1 MWEVSAFS
9 TMFKTP
15 GSLADAESDID
26 LLKYLK
32 SLTYTFERN
41 GDSIDCLLI
50 YAEPDPQDPS
60 HYVAV
65 VANDTGYE
73 GIACVDDTARAVLL
87 ALAIHER
94 TGSQDALQWAKRWM
108 SFVTYMQY
116 ADGSFANFVR
126 NPAGVRNATGPT
138 SRKGGHAWT
147 ARGLWALARMYR
159 VTGDQQYRE
168 HYLACTLAGVPDGK
182 IQAMQILADAELY
195 QASPSGELRDKI
207 LAHCDCILAL
217 GPAPYFHDQPNTLH
231 LDLWGYHQLHAVAS
245 AASLVERSDLVR
257 SCRETIEHLVQ
268 EDVAACFWVDYPER
282 RKDGL
287 CAYNISPM
295 VQGLDAM
302 YRTTA
307 EEKYRELALL
317 GADWLYGR
325 NDAGEAMY
333 DPATGMC
340 RDGINGGRVS
350 ENFGAESAIEAGF
363 IELVRRSLR

>member
-1 MWEVSAFS
+1 MCEVPAFS
-9 TMFKTP
+9 TMFETP
-15 GSLADAESDID
+15 GSLEGAESDVD
-26 LLKYLK
+26 PLNYLK
-32 SLTYTFERN
+32 SLTYTFERD

-50 YAEPDPQDPS
+50 YAEPDPQSPTQR
-60 HYVAV
+60 VAV

-94 TGSQDALQWAKRWM
+94 TGSQDALEWGKRWL

-126 NPAGVRNATGPT
+126 NPSGVRNATGPT
-138 SRKGGHAWT
+138 SLKGGHAWT

-159 VTGDQQYRE
+159 VTGDEQYRE
-168 HYLACTLAGVPDGK
+168 QYQACTLVGIPDGK
-182 IQAMQILADAELY
+182 VRAMQILAEVELL
-195 QASPSGELRDKI
+195 QASPSDELRDKI
-207 LAHCDCILAL
+207 LAHCNCILAL
-217 GPAPYFHDQPNTLH
+217 GPGPYFHDQPNTLH
-231 LDLWGYHQLHAVAS
+231 LDLWGYHQLHAMAR
-245 AASLVERSDLVR
+245 AAKLLDRSDLLR
-257 SCRETIEHLVQ
+257 SCRETVEHLVN
-268 EDVAACFWVDYPER
+268 EDVDACFWVDYPER

-287 CAYNISPM
+287 CVYNVSPM

-302 YRTTA
+302 YRATG
-307 EEKYRELALL
+307 EENYRELALL

-333 DPATGMC
+333 DPTTGTC
-340 RDGINGGRVS
+340 RDGINGGRAS

-363 IELVRRSLR
+363 IELVRLSLT